1 MAESRIGDIDASSQK
16 FLRGKYAICGI
27 GETSYRRGSDETT
40 RALGTWAIRN
50 AMEDAGLNAGD
61 IDGMLSYS
69 GNDSTF
75 SPFIAGD
82 LGIRL
87 NFYFDVHGGG
97 SSIEGLIG
105 IAMGVIEAGMCK
117 TVAIFRAMNG
127 YSQVRIG
134 GTGARSAVPISGDQI
149 HHRAYGWQSAGQMF
163 APTFLRHMYD
173 YGTTPEQVAH
183 VKVAH
188 SKHASNNPK
197 AYYKQR
203 YTVEDVVN
211 SRIICKPLHLLDC
224 CVETDNATCI
234 IVTSLDRARDGAQR
248 AAVIQSVAG
257 RVCKPRADMHYQHGP
272 ISTVAGH
279 YAKDI
284 LWPNAGVGPDH
295 IDVTGSYDA
304 FTFTSMLQLE
314 DYGFCKKGE
323 GGGYVSSGII
333 DLGGGRPNNTSGG
346 HLCEGYTHGMSM
358 VIENVRQLRG
368 EADDSCPIGRDGKR
382 QHTYDHAEGG
392 CRQVQGA
399 ELSANLGWAMPG
411 TGSAMVMA
419 KDHK

>member
-1 MAESRIGDIDASSQK
+1 
-16 FLRGKYAICGI
+16 
-27 GETSYRRGSDETT
+27 
-40 RALGTWAIRN
+40 
-50 AMEDAGLNAGD
+50 
-61 IDGMLSYS
+61 
-69 GNDSTF
+69 
-75 SPFIAGD
+75 
-82 LGIRL
+82 
-87 NFYFDVHGGG
+87 
-97 SSIEGLIG
+97 
-105 IAMGVIEAGMCK
+105 
-117 TVAIFRAMNG
+117 
-127 YSQVRIG
+127 
-134 GTGARSAVPISGDQI
+134 
-149 HHRAYGWQSAGQMF
+149 MF